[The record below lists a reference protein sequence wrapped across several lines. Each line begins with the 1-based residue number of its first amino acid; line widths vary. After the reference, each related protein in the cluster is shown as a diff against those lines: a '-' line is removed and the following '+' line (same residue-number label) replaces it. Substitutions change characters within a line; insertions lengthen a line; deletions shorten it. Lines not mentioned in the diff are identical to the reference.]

1 MELKIMQK
9 TYDLALY
16 HYPAL
21 RQFPKSEK
29 HTMAAEIKKTLFRI
43 MRLITRA
50 NKARRKRRLKALMRK
65 YQRGEMDWQAVNQ
78 SVQSYFGI
86 LKHCNSYRL
95 RNAILGPDGWFVL
108 QRGETECFELNSV
121 TLRR

>member
-16 HYPAL
+16 LYPAL

-50 NKARRKRRLKALMRK
+50 NKARRKRELLAELDAELELLQQLQAANCHLWPRWLVCAPVT
-65 YQRGEMDWQAVNQ
+65 RG
-78 SVQSYFGI
+78 
-86 LKHCNSYRL
+86 
-95 RNAILGPDGWFVL
+95 
-108 QRGETECFELNSV
+108 
-121 TLRR
+121 

>member
-16 HYPAL
+16 LYPAL

-50 NKARRKRRLKALMRK
+50 NKARRKRELLAELDAELELLRQQNRLAMELGFLHFRK
-65 YQRGEMDWQAVNQ
+65 YEITSRYLAEIGKMLGGWIK
-78 SVQSYFGI
+78 S
-86 LKHCNSYRL
+86 C
-95 RNAILGPDGWFVL
+95 RN
-108 QRGETECFELNSV
+108 
-121 TLRR
+121 

>member
-16 HYPAL
+16 LYPA
-21 RQFPKSEK
+21 RQTECEK

-50 NKARRKRRLKALMRK
+50 NKARRKRELLAELDAELELLRQQNRLAMELGFLPFRK
-65 YQRGEMDWQAVNQ
+65 YEITSRYLAEIGKMLGGWIK
-78 SVQSYFGI
+78 S
-86 LKHCNSYRL
+86 C
-95 RNAILGPDGWFVL
+95 RN
-108 QRGETECFELNSV
+108 
-121 TLRR
+121 